1 MKIGDKTLEKITL
14 AHGAGGYETSK
25 IIEKLI
31 INVFKKK
38 KVEGGI
44 GLLELDDAATI
55 PIGKDKS
62 IAVTV
67 DSYTV
72 KPLFFPG
79 GNIGKLAAT
88 GTINDLAVIGAEPV
102 AFMDSIIVEEGFP
115 ISDLEKILE
124 SYESVL
130 REYDIALIGGDFKV
144 MPRKQ
149 VDGIV
154 ISSTGIGL
162 LEGEPLLDSK
172 ASPGNHV
179 VITGPIGDHGAAII
193 ASQLGIDDIE
203 VTSDCRPI
211 LPAIRLAKKIGG
223 VRVAKDPTRG
233 GLAMA
238 LNEIASKSRV
248 NIMVYED
255 KIPVREETR
264 ALAEMTG
271 IDVFSL
277 ASEGQAV
284 IIVEEKYSNE
294 LVEELRRNGFPNANV
309 IGEVLDRSTEPK
321 VFLKTIVGG
330 TRLME
335 VPRGEL
341 VPRIC

>member
-1 MKIGDKTLEKITL
+1 MDKITL
-14 AHGAGGYETSK
+14 AHGAGGYETSRIISELIVK
-25 IIEKLI
+25 I
-31 INVFKKK
+31 FKKK

-44 GLLELDDAATI
+44 GLRELDDAATI
-55 PIGKDKS
+55 PIGEGRS
-62 IAVTV
+62 IAITV

-88 GTINDLAVIGAEPV
+88 GTINDLAVIGAEPI

-115 ISDLEKILE
+115 INDLERVIK
-124 SYESVL
+124 SYEAVL

-144 MPRKQ
+144 MPKGQ
-149 VDGIV
+149 IDGVV
-154 ISSTGIGL
+154 ISSTGIGV
-162 LEGEPLLDSK
+162 LEGSPLLDSK
-172 ASPGNHV
+172 ASPGNYV
-179 VITGPIGDHGAAII
+179 IITGPIGDHGAAII
-193 ASQLGIDDIE
+193 ASQLEINDIE
-203 VTSDCRPI
+203 ITSDCRPI
-211 LPAIRLAKKIGG
+211 LPAIRLAKRIGG
-223 VRVAKDPTRG
+223 IKAAKDPTRG
-233 GLAMA
+233 GLATA
-238 LNEIASKSRV
+238 LNEIAYKSRV
-248 NIMVYED
+248 NIIVYEE
-255 KIPVREETR
+255 KIPIREETR

-277 ASEGQAV
+277 ASEGQA
-284 IIVEEKYSNE
+284 IMIVEREYGEE
-294 LVEELRRNGFPNANV
+294 LVEELKRNGFRDASI
-309 IGEVLDRSTEPK
+309 IGEVLERSSEPK